1 VILDGVAALMV
12 PGDTREVRCELPVRL
27 PPVRLDVD
35 KFQHVLVNVLSNA
48 YKYSPGGGEIRLDI
62 RERAFKGR
70 PQVGVRVTDHGIGMT
85 PEHVARAFER
95 FFRADP
101 SGNIPGSGLGLSLCK
116 EILELLGGQVE
127 LHSVPDEG
135 TAVTLWLP
143 VWQGDLEAVAD
154 VDTIG
159 AP

>member
-1 VILDGVAALMV
+1 MV
-12 PGDTREVRCELPVRL
+12 PGAERTVRCDLPARL

-35 KFQHVLVNVLSNA
+35 KFQHVLGNVLSNA

-62 RERAFKGR
+62 RERSFKGR
-70 PQVGVRVTDHGIGMT
+70 PQVGVRVSDQGIGMSE
-85 PEHVARAFER
+85 EHVARAFER

-127 LHSVPDEG
+127 LRSALGQG

-143 VWQGDLEAVAD
+143 VWQGDLAVALRD
-154 VDTIG
+154 G
-159 AP
+159 APGHAADAA